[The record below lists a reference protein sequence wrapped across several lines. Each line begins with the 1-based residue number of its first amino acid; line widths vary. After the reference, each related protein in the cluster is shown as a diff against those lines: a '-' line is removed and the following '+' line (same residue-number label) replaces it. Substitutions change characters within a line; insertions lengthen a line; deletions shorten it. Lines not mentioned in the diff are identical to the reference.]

1 MPVYSYEA
9 ADPSGKKTRA
19 SVEAQDEEAL
29 VSDLRKRGLVPL
41 SVKAVE
47 DKEFISL
54 KRVSSKDLL
63 VFTHELGNLL
73 ESGLPIDRAIH
84 VLSEYT
90 ENAPLREIAKEI
102 YSDLQ
107 RGQSLSQ
114 ALTKHKEFPKLYV
127 NMIRAGEVG
136 GILENVIR
144 RLASFLETSVAFRE
158 EIKSALIYPLLL
170 TAVGGLAVVV
180 LMLYVVPK
188 FSQIFEDM
196 GQALPLP
203 TLVLLGISQFFISYW
218 WVMALVIGISFLL
231 LNTYS
236 KTTEGQFFIDGLK
249 LKIPIIRGLHMKL
262 LIARFS
268 RTLGTL
274 LQSGV
279 PILEA
284 IRVSREVV
292 GNEVV
297 SGKLLELED
306 GVRKGKGVASPLR
319 ESGVFP
325 SIVGQMI
332 ATGEEAGR
340 LEETFLSVA
349 DRFEGE
355 SRRQITRTVSLLEP
369 VMILLMG
376 LIVGFIVISMLIA
389 VFSINEI
396 PL

>member
-19 SVEAQDEEAL
+19 SMEAQDEATLISE
-29 VSDLRKRGLVPL
+29 LRKKGLVPL
-41 SVKAVE
+41 SIKVAEGRKAL
-47 DKEFISL
+47 SL

-90 ENAPLREIAKEI
+90 ENVPLRETAKELYI
-102 YSDLQ
+102 DLQ

-114 ALTKHKEFPKLYV
+114 ALSKHREFPKLYV

-136 GILENVIR
+136 GILETVIR
-144 RLASFLETSVAFRE
+144 RLASFLETSVAFKE
-158 EIKSALIYPLLL
+158 EVTSALIYPLLL
-170 TAVGGLAVVV
+170 TTVGGAAVVV

-218 WVMALVIGISFLL
+218 WVMALALGISFLL

-236 KTTEGQFFIDGLK
+236 KTAEGRYFMDNLK
-249 LKIPIIRGLHMKL
+249 LKAPVIRGLHMKL

-274 LQSGV
+274 IQSGV

-297 SGKLLELED
+297 SGRLLELED
-306 GVRKGKGVASPLR
+306 GVRRGKGVAAPLR
-319 ESGVFP
+319 ECRVFP

-340 LEETFLSVA
+340 LEETFLTVA

-355 SRRQITRTVSLLEP
+355 SRRQIARTVSLLEP
-369 VMILLMG
+369 AMILLMG

>member
-9 ADPSGKKTRA
+9 ADPRGKKTRA
-19 SVEAQDEEAL
+19 SVEAQDEAAL
-29 VSDLRKRGLVPL
+29 ISDLRKKGLVPL

-47 DKEFISL
+47 GRESISL
-54 KRVSSKDLL
+54 KRVSNKDLL
-63 VFTHELGNLL
+63 IFTHELGNLL
-73 ESGLPIDRAIH
+73 ESGLPIDKAIH

-90 ENAPLREIAKEI
+90 ENAPLREIARDI
-102 YSDLQ
+102 YADLQ
-107 RGQSLSQ
+107 RGQALSQ
-114 ALTKHKEFPKLYV
+114 ALSKHKEFPKLYV

-158 EIKSALIYPLLL
+158 EVKSALIYPLLL
-170 TAVGGLAVVV
+170 TAVGGLAIVV

-188 FSQIFEDM
+188 FSAIFEDM

-218 WVMALVIGISFLL
+218 WGIALALGISFLL
-231 LNTYS
+231 LNTYA
-236 KTTEGQFFIDGLK
+236 KTAEGQLFMDGLK
-249 LKIPIIRGLHMKL
+249 LKIPVIRGLHMKL

-297 SGKLLELED
+297 SSKLLELEN
-306 GVRKGKGVASPLR
+306 GVRRGKGVAGPLR